1 MTIHRVLTAASAAA
15 LLTGLAAAPNA
26 FAQAAA
32 PTSARTATTQA
43 QAAQA
48 TGRPTTDMPAAS
60 QPQGAAAAIAQGA
73 AGAPATPPAAAPAA
87 ARPVAPSGDLVQTLS
102 ASGQFKTFLKALDST
117 NLTQVLK
124 THSNL
129 TVFAP
134 TDAAFAAMP
143 PSELNTLMNNP
154 TQLQKLM
161 THQIIN
167 AVVDS
172 SKFKS
177 AKGPVTSVAGDQIL
191 LDGTAQPLKADN
203 ADIVQA
209 DVRTSNGLIHVVDK
223 VLTPLSP
230 EAIAAATAAA
240 QASASA
246 PAAEPEAAAPAPDK
260 TPAAKRSGTKRRH

>member
-1 MTIHRVLTAASAAA
+1 MIIYRVLTAASAAA

-32 PTSARTATTQA
+32 QPGARTATTQA

-48 TGRPTTDMPAAS
+48 TGRPTTDMPSATR
-60 QPQGAAAAIAQGA
+60 PQGAAAAVGQGV
-73 AGAPATPPAAAPAA
+73 AGAPAAPPAAAPSAA
-87 ARPVAPSGDLVQTLS
+87 SPVVPSGDLVQTLS
-102 ASGQFKTFLKALDST
+102 ASGQFKTFLKALNDT

-143 PSELNTLMNNP
+143 PAELSSLMNNP

-167 AVVDS
+167 AVVDT
-172 SKFKS
+172 SKFKN

-191 LDGTAQPLKADN
+191 LDGTGEPLKADN
-203 ADIVQA
+203 ADILQA
-209 DVRTSNGLIHVVDK
+209 DVRTTNGVIHVVDK
-223 VLTPLSP
+223 VLTPMSP

-240 QASASA
+240 QASANA
-246 PAAEPEAAAPAPDK
+246 PATEPDKAAPAPEK
-260 TPAAKRSGTKRRH
+260 KPAAKGSGTKRRR

>member
-1 MTIHRVLTAASAAA
+1 MSIYRVLTAASAAV
-15 LLTGLAAAPNA
+15 LLTGLIAPSA
-26 FAQAAA
+26 LAQAAA
-32 PTSARTATTQA
+32 PGVRSATTQG

-48 TGRPTTDMPAAS
+48 TGRPTSDAPAAS
-60 QPQGAAAAIAQGA
+60 QPQGAAAAVAQGTGA
-73 AGAPATPPAAAPAA
+73 APATPPAAAPASA
-87 ARPVAPSGDLVQTLS
+87 APVVPSGDLVQTLA

-143 PSELNTLMNNP
+143 QGELSQLMNNP

-167 AVVDS
+167 AVVDT
-172 SKFKS
+172 SKFKN

-191 LDGTAQPLKADN
+191 LDGTGQPLKADN

-209 DVRTSNGLIHVVDK
+209 DVRTSNGVIHVVDH
-223 VLTPLSP
+223 VLQPMSP

-246 PAAEPEAAAPAPDK
+246 PATEEK
-260 TPAAKRSGTKRRH
+260 PAAEAETKSPAKPSGTKRRR

>member
-1 MTIHRVLTAASAAA
+1 MTIHRALTAASAAV
-15 LLTGLAAAPNA
+15 LMTGLLAPSALAQTAAAPNA
-26 FAQAAA
+26 
-32 PTSARTATTQA
+32 RNATTQG
-43 QAAQA
+43 QAARA
-48 TGRPTTDMPAAS
+48 TGRPTTDAPAAS
-60 QPQGAAAAIAQGA
+60 QPQGAAAAVAQGTGA
-73 AGAPATPPAAAPAA
+73 APATPPAAAATAA
-87 ARPVAPSGDLVQTLS
+87 AAPVTPSGDLVQTLA

-134 TDAAFAAMP
+134 TDAAFASMP
-143 PSELNTLMNNP
+143 QGELSQLMNNP

-167 AVVDS
+167 AVVDT
-172 SKFKS
+172 SKFKN

-191 LDGTAQPLKADN
+191 LDGTGQPLKADN

-209 DVRTSNGLIHVVDK
+209 DVRTSNGVIHVVDH
-223 VLTPLSP
+223 VLQPMSP

-240 QASASA
+240 QASTNAPVTEEK
-246 PAAEPEAAAPAPDK
+246 PAAEPEKA
-260 TPAAKRSGTKRRH
+260 TPAKPSGTKRRR